1 MKINI
6 MSITQNFNKDGELMQ
21 YRVTYQKFD
30 NEGNML
36 SSNAM
41 LLLKPDAIGPI
52 EVATQGVQGFVTERI
67 NLKEG
72 ISTQEENQR

>member
-30 NEGNML
+30 DEGNML
-36 SSNAM
+36 ASNAM

-52 EVATQGVQGFVTERI
+52 ETATQGVQGFVTEKI
-67 NLKEG
+67 NIKEG
-72 ISTQEENQR
+72 IVAQD